1 MPSIRDA
8 TSIKDIHISLGQ
20 ISNDLAE
27 LEVDLANVAKARRT
41 FSNIHQAQSIVL
53 GQEHPIT
60 LSPLLNQARHLLERG
75 KCADA
80 IKILR
85 GAAEHETSCGPNHET
100 TISVYQDLAISL
112 MEYVQ
117 RRQTRGDSGDDQLSE
132 AKELWTKIIELYN
145 SRQELSSDFAM
156 SARLCLGITQSLRKD
171 YNDAWLI
178 IRDVHNQRTDKSG
191 EDHPSTLN
199 ARMELA
205 LVRQKQKLFRIAQ
218 HDFECIATTCESSK
232 LDKMSGMHHKVT
244 YLLGM
249 LFLEWGGHA
258 KEVEKIFWQSSRG
271 YTGGKENQWQRKAH
285 REYELLSGSSEKA
298 KRAASPP
305 LAGTPKVQKFMQP

>member
-1 MPSIRDA
+1 
-8 TSIKDIHISLGQ
+8 
-20 ISNDLAE
+20 
-27 LEVDLANVAKARRT
+27 
-41 FSNIHQAQSIVL
+41 
-53 GQEHPIT
+53 
-60 LSPLLNQARHLLERG
+60 
-75 KCADA
+75 
-80 IKILR
+80 
-85 GAAEHETSCGPNHET
+85 
-100 TISVYQDLAISL
+100 

-171 YNDAWLI
+171 YNDAGLI
-178 IRDVHNQRTDKSG
+178 IRDVHNQRTDKFG

-249 LFLEWGGHA
+249 LFLEWGEHA
-258 KEVEKIFWQSSRG
+258 KEAEKMFWQITRIHWWQ
-271 YTGGKENQWQRKAH
+271 GKSVAEESPQRIRIALRVL
-285 REYELLSGSSEKA
+285 REREKGRITSLSGDTESAEVH
-298 KRAASPP
+298 AALIGPY
-305 LAGTPKVQKFMQP
+305 